1 MRNKLSLPLVL
12 LLALPAWAGS
22 RDEQWKKVEE
32 AMSTGLPKTAVE
44 ALEPIIAGAM
54 QDKAYAEAI
63 KAIAKKIALE
73 GNVQGNKPEEKI
85 VRMKAEIAE
94 APPEMAPV
102 MEAILANWYWHYF
115 QQNRWRFMRRT
126 ATAQAPSD
134 DFTTWDLP
142 RILAEIDK
150 QFTKALAGEAVLKAT
165 PVAAYDDLLQKGSV
179 PDSYRPTMFDFLAHN
194 ALEFYSAGEQAG
206 AKAEDAF
213 DLMAD
218 SPIFAAVE
226 EFVAWDV
233 KTADENAATLK
244 AIRLYQNLLK
254 FHLKDA
260 DPTALID
267 ADLLRLDFGWN
278 KAFGEEKNARY
289 KAALKRFTDK
299 WGDHEIAARALH
311 DWAGVLQ
318 QEGDLVE
325 AHKLAERGKNA
336 FPNSVGGRR
345 CHNLLLQIEAKSSQI
360 HIERVW
366 NQPLSKIQV
375 HYRNVTKVFF
385 RVVPESYEA
394 RLKTARYRPEQLDD
408 NERRALLAKTPVRQW
423 SVDLP
428 PTADYQERTEEVEP
442 PADLK
447 PGFYFLVASH
457 DPGFGEQNNVVSFTD
472 FWVSDL
478 ALVVRTRRGETR
490 VEGFVLNA
498 ISGEP
503 LGRVEVQAWYHMRN
517 NARQAGPAAKT
528 DRNGLFSLAVLAN
541 QRFLLVARHAGQML
555 ATANDFY
562 GHQGDLRMRPM
573 TRTVF
578 FTDRSLYRPG
588 QTIHYKGICLDVDQE
603 QDNYK
608 TIAGRAV
615 NVIFADGNNKEIARQ
630 RHQTNDYGSFSGS
643 FTAPRD
649 RLTGRMSIRVDG
661 EPAGSTTLN
670 VEEYKRPKF
679 QVAVERPEVAARLN
693 GEVAVKGQA
702 TAYTGAAVT
711 GAKVR
716 YRVVRQVRYPIWW
729 GWRYWWRMPPA
740 SGGQE
745 ITHGRAATGADGSF
759 EIKFVAR
766 PDLSVLEK
774 DEPVFEYTVYAD
786 VTDTTGETRSGQQI
800 IRVGYTAL
808 QATLAANDWQTVDKP
823 VQLTIKTSTLDG
835 EGQLAEGSLKIYR
848 LQTPDKVQRVDLGG
862 QPYPRSVFGGGERA
876 APEPKPNPSD
886 PHSWPLGEV
895 VAEHGWT
902 TDAEGNASF
911 SCQLAAGAYRAVLE
925 TQDRFNKKV
934 TAQQPIRV
942 ADPAAKQFAVKIPY
956 SLLAPTWTLEPGEEF
971 LALWGTGYDK
981 ARAYVEIEHRRKT
994 VQSFWTA
1001 PDITQAAVKQE
1012 VTEAMRGGFTLH
1024 VTMVRENRAYTTS
1037 QKVTVPWTNKKLNVA
1052 WEHFVSKLE
1061 PAQKETWTLIV
1072 GPPLRD
1078 GNPGSRSEPA
1088 TVGDGK
1094 LDSRSESATMKTAAE
1109 MVVALYDAS
1118 LDAYKPH
1125 HWPQAFGVFRE
1136 DYSLI
1141 SSRFENMLKGLQHMR
1156 GGWPQDFRD
1165 ESMSYRSFPAD
1176 IIANFWGFE
1185 FLGRSRGGFGGG
1197 LGGVMPA
1204 MAAPPGAPE
1213 GARRAMAVDRLAN
1226 GQAEYAAA
1234 AADKPIMALAKGTA
1248 DAVEK
1253 QQAGGAGEAPP
1264 PAPDLSK
1271 VSARQNLNETAFFFP
1286 HLIADAEGRAKL
1298 EFTMPEALTEWK
1310 FLGFAHD
1317 ANLRSGFLQDK
1328 AVTAK
1333 DLMVEPNPPRFLREG
1348 DVLEFTVKVSNQSPT
1363 RQTGAVRLTLADAR
1377 TGKPADAA
1385 LGNTTTDQP
1394 FDIPS
1399 KETRSLSWRL
1409 TVPDG
1414 SGFLTYKAV
1423 GSTGKLSDGEEGFLP
1438 VLSRRIL
1445 VTESLPLPVRGAQT
1459 KKFEFTKL
1467 LQSGKSDTLR
1477 HQNVTVQ
1484 MVSNPSWYAVMALPY
1499 LMEFP
1504 HECTEQTFNR
1514 LYANA
1519 LARHIANSDPKIRRV
1534 FDQWKGTPAL
1544 DSPLEKN
1551 QDLKA
1556 VMLEET
1562 PWLRQA
1568 QAESQA
1574 RRNVGVLFDDNRL
1587 NDETARGLHKL
1598 TEQQLPDGRWP
1609 WFPGGP
1615 ANDYITLYITTGFG
1629 RLRHLSVDLDVAPA
1643 VQSLDRLDA
1652 WMDEQYRNILKWGKK
1667 EDNHL
1672 SPTIAFY
1679 LYGRSFFLEDKAID
1693 AKYKEAVDYFQ
1704 GQARKFWLQLAN
1716 RQSQAHLAIALKRF
1730 GDLPAAQG
1738 IMRSI
1743 KERSVSDE
1751 ELGMF
1756 WRELELS
1763 WWWYRAPI
1771 ETQAMMIEAFDEVMN
1786 DAAAVEDCKVWLLK
1800 QKQTQDWKTTKATAD
1815 AVYGL
1820 LLRGTD
1826 LLASNELVQ
1835 VTLGGAAIEPENV
1848 EAGTG
1853 FYEKRFATAE
1863 IKPQMGQITVKKIDA
1878 PVAWGSVHWQYL
1890 EDMTKVTP
1898 YEGTP
1903 LKLQKQL
1910 FTKVYTNKG
1919 PVLEPVAGPV
1929 KVGDELVT
1937 RIVVRVDRD
1946 MEYVHL
1952 KDYRGSGTEPVNV
1965 LSQYKY
1971 QDGLGYYEAT
1981 RDTASHFFI
1990 DYLPKGVYVFEYS
2003 VRVQHRGQY
2012 QTGMAQIQCMYAP
2025 EFNSHSESLALKV
2038 E

>member
-1 MRNKLSLPLVL
+1 MRTIEVLLVL
-12 LLALPAWAGS
+12 LFAVPAGAGP
-22 RDEQWKKVEE
+22 RDEQWKKVDE
-32 AMSTGLPKTAVE
+32 AIGKGLPKTAIE
-44 ALEPIIAGAM
+44 MIEPIIAGAV
-54 QDKAYAEAI
+54 QDKAYAEAV
-63 KAIAKKIALE
+63 KAIAKRIALE
-73 GNVQGNKPEEKI
+73 GAIEGNKPEEKI
-85 VRMKAEIAE
+85 IRMKAEIAK

-102 MEAILANWYWHYF
+102 LDAILANWYWHYF
-115 QQNRWRFMRRT
+115 QQNRWRFMQRT
-126 ATAQAPSD
+126 ATAQSPGD

-142 RILAEIDK
+142 RILAEIDA
-150 QFTKALAGEAVLKAT
+150 QFTKALAAEAVLKAT
-165 PVAAYDDLLQKGSV
+165 PVAAYDDLLQRGSV
-179 PDSYRPTMFDFLAHN
+179 PDTYRPTMFDFLAHN
-194 ALEFYSAGEQAG
+194 ALEFYTAGEQAG
-206 AKAEDAF
+206 AKAQDAF

-218 SPIFAAVE
+218 SPIFAPAE
-226 EFVAWDV
+226 EFVRWDV
-233 KTADENAATLK
+233 QTVDEGSVTVK
-244 AIRLYQNLLK
+244 AIRLYQNLWK
-254 FHLKDA
+254 FHQDDA
-260 DPTALID
+260 DPTARID
-267 ADLLRLDFGWN
+267 ADLWRLNFGYN

-289 KAALKRFTDK
+289 KAALKRFTDQ
-299 WGDHEIAARALH
+299 WGDHEIAARALL
-311 DWAGVLQ
+311 DWAVVLQ
-318 QEGDLVE
+318 QEGDLVAAYE
-325 AHKLAERGKNA
+325 LAERGKNA

-345 CHNLLLQIEAKSSQI
+345 CYNLIRQIEAKSSQI

-375 HYRNVTKVFF
+375 RYRNLTKAYF
-385 RVVPESYEA
+385 RIVPDSYEA
-394 RLKTARYRPEQLDD
+394 RLKSARYRPENLDE
-408 NERRALLAKTPVRQW
+408 NERQALLGKTPVRQW
-423 SVDLP
+423 SVELP
-428 PTADYQERTEEVEP
+428 PTDDYQERTAEVAP

-447 PGFYFLVASH
+447 PGFYFLIASH
-457 DPGFGEQNNVVSFTD
+457 EPGFGLQDNLVSFTD

-478 ALVVRTRRGETR
+478 ALVVRSRSGEAK
-490 VEGFVLNA
+490 VEGFVLDA

-503 LGRVEVQAWYHMRN
+503 LAGAEVQAWYQTRN
-517 NARQAGPAAKT
+517 NVRQAGPTAKS
-528 DRNGLFSLAVLAN
+528 DANGLFSLAPAAN
-541 QRFLLVARHAGQML
+541 QNCLLVARHEGQML
-555 ATANDFY
+555 ASASDYRGNQADF
-562 GHQGDLRMRPM
+562 RPAAIA
-573 TRTVF
+573 RTVF

-588 QTIHYKGICLDVDQE
+588 QTIQYKGICLEVHQE
-603 QDNYK
+603 RDDYQ
-608 TIAGRAV
+608 TLARRTV
-615 NVIFADGNNKEIARQ
+615 TVVFADGNNKEIARQ
-630 RHQTNDYGSFSGS
+630 QHQTNDYGSFSGS

-649 RLTGRMSIRVDG
+649 RLTGQMMIRVDG
-661 EPAGSTTLN
+661 EPGGAVQFN

-679 QVAVERPEVAARLN
+679 QVAVERPEVAPKLK
-693 GEVAVKGQA
+693 GEAVVKGRA
-702 TAYTGAAVT
+702 TAYTGAAV
-711 GAKVR
+711 GDAKVR

-729 GWRYWWRMPPA
+729 GWYYWWRMPPD
-740 SGGQE
+740 GGSQE
-745 ITHGRAATGADGSF
+745 ITHGWAATGADGTF
-759 EIKFVAR
+759 EITFQAQ
-766 PDLSVLEK
+766 PDLSVPEQ
-774 DEPVFEYTVYAD
+774 DEPVFEYTVYAN
-786 VTDTTGETRSGQQI
+786 VTDTTGETRSGQQT

-808 QATLAANDWQTVDKP
+808 QATLIADDWQTADKP
-823 VQLTIKTSTLDG
+823 VRVTIKTATLDG

-848 LQTPDKVQRVDLGG
+848 LQAPDKVVRQDLGG
-862 QPYPRSVFGGGERA
+862 SPMPRPLPRGGRVAGGE
-876 APEPKPNPSD
+876 EPQPNPAD
-886 PHSWPLGEV
+886 PNSWPLGEV

-902 TDAEGNASF
+902 TDAGGDARF
-911 SCQLAAGAYRAVLE
+911 SGPLTAGAYRAVLE

-934 TAQQPIRV
+934 TAQWPIRV
-942 ADPAAKQFAVKIPY
+942 VDPAAKKLALKVPY
-956 SLLAPTWTLEPGEEF
+956 LLAAPTWSVEPGQEF
-971 LALWGTGYDK
+971 LAVWGSGYDQ
-981 ARAYVEIEHRRKT
+981 ARAYVEIEHRRKILR
-994 VQSFWTA
+994 SFWTD
-1001 PDITQAAVKQE
+1001 PEITQAAVTQQ
-1012 VTEAMRGGFTLH
+1012 VTEAMRGGFTLR
-1024 VTMVRENRAYTTS
+1024 VTMVRENRAYTS
-1037 QKVTVPWTNKKLNVA
+1037 SHKVSVPWTNKQLSVR
-1052 WEHFVSKLE
+1052 WERFVSKLE
-1061 PAQKETWTLIV
+1061 PAQKETWTAVIT
-1072 GPPLRD
+1072 GPD
-1078 GNPGSRSEPA
+1078 A
-1088 TVGDGK
+1088 KQAV
-1094 LDSRSESATMKTAAE
+1094 AE
-1109 MVVALYDAS
+1109 MVAALYDAS

-1125 HWPQAFGVFRE
+1125 SWPRAFGVFRE
-1136 DYSLI
+1136 DYSHVSL
-1141 SSRFENMLKGLQHMR
+1141 RFENMLKTLQHLG

-1165 ESMSYRSFPAD
+1165 ASLTYRTFPAD
-1176 IIANFWGFE
+1176 IIQNFWGFQ
-1185 FLGRSRGGFGGG
+1185 FFGRNRGGFGGG
-1197 LGGVMPA
+1197 MAGGIAMP
-1204 MAAPPGAPE
+1204 MAAAPGAPPQ
-1213 GARRAMAVDRLAN
+1213 ARRAMALGEALN
-1226 GQAEYAAA
+1226 GQPEMAAA
-1234 AADKPIMALAKGTA
+1234 AMDAAPAMDKAASDGEKGERESGADETPT
-1248 DAVEK
+1248 
-1253 QQAGGAGEAPP
+1253 

-1271 VSARQNLNETAFFFP
+1271 VAARQNLNETAFFFP
-1286 HLIADAEGRAKL
+1286 HLIADREGQVKL

-1317 ANLRSGFLQDK
+1317 AGLRSGFLQDTV
-1328 AVTAK
+1328 VTAK
-1333 DLMVEPNPPRFLREG
+1333 DLMVQPNPPRFLREG

-1377 TGKPADAA
+1377 TGESADVA
-1385 LGNTTTDQP
+1385 LGNTATDQP
-1394 FDIPS
+1394 FDIPT
-1399 KETRSLSWRL
+1399 KESRSLSWRL
-1409 TVPDG
+1409 TVPDAA
-1414 SGFLTYKAV
+1414 GFLTYKAV

-1445 VTESLPLPVRGAQT
+1445 VTESLPLPVRGPQT
-1459 KKFEFTKL
+1459 KNFEFTKL
-1467 LQSGKSDTLR
+1467 RQSGQSDTLQ
-1477 HQNVTVQ
+1477 HQSVTVQ

-1556 VMLEET
+1556 LMIEET

-1587 NDETARGLHKL
+1587 SDEMARGLRKL
-1598 TEQQLPDGRWP
+1598 TEQQLADGRWP
-1609 WFPGGP
+1609 WFPGGR

-1629 RLRHLSVDLDVAPA
+1629 RLRHLRVDLDVAPA
-1643 VQSLDRLDA
+1643 IKSLDSLDA
-1652 WMDEQYRNILKWGKK
+1652 WIDEQYRNVLKWGKK
-1667 EDNHL
+1667 DENHL

-1693 AKYKEAVDYFQ
+1693 AKNREAVDYFL

-1730 GDLPAAQG
+1730 GDAQTPQD

-1743 KERSVSDE
+1743 KERSVSNE

-1826 LLASNELVQ
+1826 LLASTELVQ

-1863 IKPQMGQITVKKIDA
+1863 IQPQMGEITVKKVDA
-1878 PVAWGSVHWQYL
+1878 GVAWGSVHWQYL
-1890 EDMTKVTP
+1890 EDMSKVTP

-1937 RIVVRVDRD
+1937 RVVVRVDRD

-2003 VRVQHRGQY
+2003 VRVQHKGQY

-2025 EFNSHSESLALKV
+2025 EFNSHSESLSLSV

>member
-1 MRNKLSLPLVL
+1 MHYCAALLVL
-12 LLALPAWAGS
+12 LFAVPAGAGS
-22 RDEQWKKVEE
+22 RDEQWKKVDE
-32 AMSTGLPKTAVE
+32 AIGKGLPKTAIE

-73 GNVQGNKPEEKI
+73 GNIEGNKPEEKI
-85 VRMKAEIAE
+85 VRMKAEIAQ
-94 APPEMAPV
+94 APKEMAPV
-102 MEAILANWYWHYF
+102 LEAILANWYWHYF
-115 QQNRWRFMRRT
+115 QQNRWRFMQRT
-126 ATAQAPSD
+126 ATAQSPGD

-142 RILAEIDK
+142 RILAEIDR
-150 QFTKALAGEAVLKAT
+150 QFTQALASEAVLKAT
-165 PVAAYDDLLQKGSV
+165 PVSAYDDLLQQGSV

-213 DLMAD
+213 DLLAD
-218 SPIFAAVE
+218 SPIFAAAE
-226 EFVAWDV
+226 EFLSWAVPAG
-233 KTADENAATLK
+233 DETSATLK

-254 FHLKDA
+254 FHQADA
-260 DPTALID
+260 DKTAWID
-267 ADLLRLDFGWN
+267 ADLLRLNFGFN

-289 KAALKRFTDK
+289 KAALKRFTDQ

-311 DWAGVLQ
+311 DWATVLQ
-318 QEGDLVE
+318 QEGNLVA
-325 AHKLAERGKNA
+325 AHQLAERGKNA

-375 HYRNVTKVFF
+375 RYRNLTKAFF
-385 RVVPESYEA
+385 RIVPESYEA
-394 RLKTARYRPEQLDD
+394 RLKSARYRPEQLDE
-408 NERRALLAKTPVRQW
+408 NERQALLAKTPVRQW

-428 PTADYQERTEEVEP
+428 PTTDYQERTEDVTP

-447 PGFYFLVASH
+447 PGFYFLIASH
-457 DPGFGEQNNVVSFTD
+457 EPGFGLQNNLISFTD

-478 ALVVRTRRGETR
+478 ALVVRTRQGEAKL
-490 VEGFVLNA
+490 EGFVLNA

-503 LGRVEVQAWYHMRN
+503 LAGAQVQAWYHTRN
-517 NARQAGPAAKT
+517 NVRQAGPTAKT
-528 DRNGLFSLAVLAN
+528 DSNGLFALPPAAN
-541 QRFLLVARHAGQML
+541 QNCLLVARHAEQML
-555 ATANDFY
+555 STANDY
-562 GHQGDLRMRPM
+562 SGYQRDLRTRPM

-608 TIAGRAV
+608 TIPGRAV
-615 NVIFADGNNKEIARQ
+615 NIVFADGNNKEIARQ
-630 RHQTNDYGSFSGS
+630 QHQTNDYGSFSGS

-649 RLTGRMSIRVDG
+649 RVTGQMSIRVDG
-661 EPAGSTTLN
+661 EPSGAASLN

-679 QVAVERPEVAARLN
+679 QVAVDRPGVAPKLN
-693 GEVAVKGQA
+693 GEVIVKGRA
-702 TAYTGAAVT
+702 TAYTGAAIND
-711 GAKVR
+711 AKVR
-716 YRVVRQVRYPIWW
+716 FRVVRQVRYPIWW
-729 GWRYWWRMPPA
+729 GWHYWWRLPPT

-745 ITHGRAATGADGSF
+745 ITHGRADTGADGSF
-759 EIKFVAR
+759 EVKFAAK
-766 PDLSVLEK
+766 PDLSVSEK

-786 VTDTTGETRSGQQI
+786 VTDTTGETRSGQQT

-808 QATLAANDWQTVDKP
+808 QAALTADDWQTVDKP
-823 VQLTIKTSTLDG
+823 VQVTIKTSSLDG
-835 EGQLAEGSLKIYR
+835 EGQLAEGSLKIHR
-848 LQTPDKVQRVDLGG
+848 LQAPDKVQRQDLSGR
-862 QPYPRSVFGGGERA
+862 PAPRVGFRGGGLA
-876 APEPKPNPSD
+876 VAEPKPNPSD
-886 PHSWPLGEV
+886 PNSWPLGEV

-902 TDAEGNASF
+902 TDADGNATF
-911 SCQLAAGAYRAVLE
+911 SCLLAAGAYRAVLE
-925 TQDRFNKKV
+925 TQDRFDKKV
-934 TAQQPIRV
+934 TAQLPVRV
-942 ADPAAKQFAVKIPY
+942 VDPAADTFAIKIPY
-956 SLLAPTWTLEPGEEF
+956 ALAATAWTTEPGQEF

-981 ARAYVEIEHRRKT
+981 ARAFVEIEHRRKT
-994 VQSFWTA
+994 LKSFWTG
-1001 PDITQAAVKQE
+1001 PEVTQAAIKQE

-1037 QKVTVPWTNKKLNVA
+1037 QKVTVPWSNKTLNVA
-1052 WEHFVSKLE
+1052 WEHFTSKLE
-1061 PAQKETWTLIV
+1061 PAQKETWTAVIT
-1072 GPPLRD
+1072 GPD
-1078 GNPGSRSEPA
+1078 A
-1088 TVGDGK
+1088 KKAV
-1094 LDSRSESATMKTAAE
+1094 AE
-1109 MVVALYDAS
+1109 MVAALYDAS

-1125 HWPQAFGVFRE
+1125 SWPQAFGVFRE
-1136 DYSLI
+1136 DYSRL
-1141 SSRFENMLKGLQHMR
+1141 STHFENMLKGLQQMP
-1156 GGWPQDFRD
+1156 GGWPQDSQD
-1165 ESMSYRSFPAD
+1165 PSLSYRSFPAD
-1176 IIANFWGFE
+1176 IIMNFWGYQF
-1185 FLGRSRGGFGGG
+1185 FGRNRGAALGAGYGGA
-1197 LGGVMPA
+1197 MPP
-1204 MAAPPGAPE
+1204 MAAAPGGMPQ
-1213 GARRAMAVDRLAN
+1213 ARRAMAVDRLAA
-1226 GQAEYAAA
+1226 GGEPEMAAA
-1234 AADKPIMALAKGTA
+1234 TADKSVANFALGE
-1248 DAVEK
+1248 AVEK
-1253 QQAGGAGEAPP
+1253 KSSADGEADAAAP

-1286 HLIADAEGRAKL
+1286 HLIADAEGRVKI

-1333 DLMVEPNPPRFLREG
+1333 DLMVQPNPPRFLREG

-1385 LGNTTTDQP
+1385 LGNTATDQP
-1394 FDIPS
+1394 FDIAA
-1399 KETRSLSWRL
+1399 KESRSLSWRL

-1414 SGFLTYKAV
+1414 AGVLTYKAV

-1445 VTESLPLPVRGAQT
+1445 VTESLPLPIRGAQT
-1459 KKFEFTKL
+1459 KNFEFTKL
-1467 LQSGKSDTLR
+1467 LESGQSETLR
-1477 HQNVTVQ
+1477 HQSVTVQ

-1587 NDETARGLHKL
+1587 TDEMSRGLRKL
-1598 TEQQLPDGRWP
+1598 TEQQLSDGRWP

-1615 ANDYITLYITTGFG
+1615 PNDYITLYITTGFG
-1629 RLRHLSVDLDVAPA
+1629 RLRHLSVDIDVAPA
-1643 VQSLDRLDA
+1643 VKSLDRLDA
-1652 WMDEQYRNILKWGKK
+1652 WIDEQYREILKWGKK
-1667 EDNHL
+1667 DENHL

-1679 LYGRSFFLEDKAID
+1679 LYGRSFFLKDKPID
-1693 AKYKEAVDYFQ
+1693 PKYKEAVDYFQ
-1704 GQARKFWLQLAN
+1704 GQARKYWLQLAN

-1730 GDLPAAQG
+1730 GDPATPQD

-1743 KERSVSDE
+1743 QERSVSNE

-1756 WRELELS
+1756 WREGELS

-1826 LLASNELVQ
+1826 LLASHELVQ
-1835 VTLGGAAIEPENV
+1835 VTLGGTAIAPEHV

-1853 FYEKRFATAE
+1853 YYEQRFAAAE
-1863 IKPQMGQITVKKIDA
+1863 IKPQMGEITVKKVDA
-1878 PVAWGSVHWQYL
+1878 GVAWGSIHWQYL
-1890 EDMTKVTP
+1890 EDMAKVTP

-1910 FTKVYTNKG
+1910 FTKVDTNKG
-1919 PVLEPVAGPV
+1919 PTLEPIAGPV
-1929 KVGDELVT
+1929 QVGDELVT
-1937 RIVVRVDRD
+1937 RVVVRVDRD

-1965 LSQYKY
+1965 LSRYKY
-1971 QDGLGYYEAT
+1971 QDGLAYYEAT

-2003 VRVQHRGQY
+2003 VRVQHQGVY

-2025 EFNSHSESLALKV
+2025 EFNSHSESLTLTV